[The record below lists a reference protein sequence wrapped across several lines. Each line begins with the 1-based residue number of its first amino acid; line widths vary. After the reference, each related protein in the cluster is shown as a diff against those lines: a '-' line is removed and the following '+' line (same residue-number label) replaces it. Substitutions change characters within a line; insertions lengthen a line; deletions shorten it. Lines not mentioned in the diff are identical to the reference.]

1 MKATALEVL
10 SEPLSLLTLLAA
22 LTISVLAPAFHY
34 HQFGEA
40 TRMAR
45 DAGCSALLV
54 CGGILA
60 VFGTIRAFRR
70 EIESGTMAMAL
81 AHPVSRTGFFAAK
94 ALGSLVA
101 YLVFVTIVFGTMT
114 VIFEGAA
121 IGGVVARQ
129 TGDVARL
136 YGPCLAIGLAVMLV
150 PLTLAAI
157 LNRFGRFRF
166 VLTVFALAFGGA
178 VIAGTVIAVLSRG
191 YVLRLVP
198 VSILLMMPA
207 GVLLTAAAAF
217 AVRFKANVA
226 ASLTGLVL
234 VVILPAVGNYCLSD
248 ALTGGGV
255 VPWSYV
261 GLAALAAMPVLVG
274 FMLLGVRFISKID
287 IQ

>member
-1 MKATALEVL
+1 
-10 SEPLSLLTLLAA
+10 
-22 LTISVLAPAFHY
+22 
-34 HQFGEA
+34 
-40 TRMAR
+40 
-45 DAGCSALLV
+45 
-54 CGGILA
+54 
-60 VFGTIRAFRR
+60 
-70 EIESGTMAMAL
+70 
-81 AHPVSRTGFFAAK
+81 
-94 ALGSLVA
+94 
-101 YLVFVTIVFGTMT
+101 
-114 VIFEGAA
+114 
-121 IGGVVARQ
+121 
-129 TGDVARL
+129 
-136 YGPCLAIGLAVMLV
+136 MLV

-217 AVRFKANVA
+217 AVRFRANVA
-226 ASLTGLVL
+226 ASLTGVVL